1 VCATGFEFW
10 QQALIRTRA
19 REEIICT
26 KLAALKRE
34 DPRGMRTRIEREQLV
49 RGEAEVADLKIEDR
63 MIAEDLRV

>member
-34 DPRGMRTRIEREQLV
+34 DPV